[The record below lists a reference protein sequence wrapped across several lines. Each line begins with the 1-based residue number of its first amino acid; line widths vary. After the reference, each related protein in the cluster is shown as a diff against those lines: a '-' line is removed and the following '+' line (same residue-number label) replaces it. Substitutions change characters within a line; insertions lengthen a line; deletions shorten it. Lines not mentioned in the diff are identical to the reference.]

1 MRKSNRSCAALAG
14 AGLLVGACSSS
25 GQDVSPPKDASID
38 VDAGG
43 ILGRADASLAE
54 VGAGRDA
61 TAIDALAA
69 DVDSPPLADAADP
82 PEAAV
87 AVVEAGPPQAF
98 IRLANW
104 APDAPSAGY
113 DFCVAPVGTTAWIGP
128 LLAGE
133 LPAGSLGAGPAN
145 GVQFPSVTAYIG
157 VAPGHYDLQLVNA
170 GATDCTTGVVPTTM
184 GLPILLVGSHTTFA
198 ATGDVHAIND
208 DSSLKVGGFEDD
220 VTSDGSSGVTA
231 RFLNAEPGVA
241 AVTVGTGDLASG
253 TFAPIWV
260 DAQFAAT
267 PFFIADGG
275 ASDPNGYALIPPFAS
290 VELSAH
296 AVGATKDLVTAAHV
310 TAAAGSVV
318 TFAIVNGK
326 NGGLPPQL
334 FMCQDDQPARGSLS
348 PCDVIIGK

>member
-1 MRKSNRSCAALAG
+1 
-14 AGLLVGACSSS
+14 
-25 GQDVSPPKDASID
+25 
-38 VDAGG
+38 
-43 ILGRADASLAE
+43 
-54 VGAGRDA
+54 
-61 TAIDALAA
+61 
-69 DVDSPPLADAADP
+69 
-82 PEAAV
+82 
-87 AVVEAGPPQAF
+87 
-98 IRLANW
+98 
-104 APDAPSAGY
+104 
-113 DFCVAPVGTTAWIGP
+113 
-128 LLAGE
+128 
-133 LPAGSLGAGPAN
+133 
-145 GVQFPSVTAYIG
+145 
-157 VAPGHYDLQLVNA
+157 
-170 GATDCTTGVVPTTM
+170 
-184 GLPILLVGSHTTFA
+184 
-198 ATGDVHAIND
+198 VHAIND